1 MNDNSGDSIRE
12 KADAAF
18 LLAAAKVIDRARQ
31 FGTRIIGW
39 EDGQIVERTWQEME
53 EVLARKSNPARDE

>member
-1 MNDNSGDSIRE
+1 MSNNAGNSIRD

-18 LLAAAKVIDRARQ
+18 LQAAHKVIERAKQ

-39 EDGQIVERTWQEME
+39 ENGQIVERTWQEME
-53 EVLARKSNPARDE
+53 QELARKSNPAHGE

>member
-1 MNDNSGDSIRE
+1 MTDNPETSMRA

-18 LLAAAKVIDRARQ
+18 RQAAAKVIARARQ
-31 FGTRIIGW
+31 HGTRIILY

-53 EVLARKSNPARDE
+53 EALERQSIHPREE

>member
-1 MNDNSGDSIRE
+1 MSKVSGDSIRE

-18 LLAAAKVIDRARQ
+18 LQAAATVINRARQ

-39 EDGQIVERTWQEME
+39 EDGRIVERTWQEME
-53 EVLARKSNPARDE
+53 QALAKKRNRAPGE